1 MESTIKAYIERIISD
16 LDCSKKDKKD
26 LTEELSG
33 HLHMLVEE
41 YKSKG
46 FHEKE
51 AVAFALK
58 DFGDPAIIREG
69 LEHTVPPQKS
79 FFHKIA
85 WLGFGVYAL
94 VLLWQLIV
102 FRSIDRLV
110 NWGSFNSYF
119 RIPEETTGFFSAE
132 VWKMN
137 TNIIPFQNTYT
148 YLMES
153 HQYNL
158 DIVLQN
164 TIGNILIFIPLGFFF
179 ILLFRKF
186 GTILKVAMAGFTV
199 TAAIEVTQFFLQI
212 GQFDVD
218 DILLNTMG
226 TIVGGIIFK
235 ASNKTSR
242 FLKASKSQAS
252 VS

>member
-1 MESTIKAYIERIISD
+1 
-16 LDCSKKDKKD
+16 
-26 LTEELSG
+26 
-33 HLHMLVEE
+33 
-41 YKSKG
+41 
-46 FHEKE
+46 
-51 AVAFALK
+51 
-58 DFGDPAIIREG
+58 
-69 LEHTVPPQKS
+69 
-79 FFHKIA
+79 
-85 WLGFGVYAL
+85 
-94 VLLWQLIV
+94 
-102 FRSIDRLV
+102 
-110 NWGSFNSYF
+110 
-119 RIPEETTGFFSAE
+119 
-132 VWKMN
+132 
-137 TNIIPFQNTYT
+137 
-148 YLMES
+148 MES

-179 ILLFRKF
+179 ILLFRKC

-226 TIVGGIIFK
+226 TIVGAIIFK